1 MDAAQCSRHSVVL
14 VSTGAFVLVVLVVVE
29 APVVLVRLGVGVV
42 AVVTCV
48 GTVVVAIVI
57 ISVVVTVVSVLAIL
71 VLVTIVVGAVVVS
84 ITSSYRTR
92 RRRKFEKW
100 HTSGGGGLLRLIDGR
115 ANPLMD

>member
-92 RRRKFEKW
+92 RRKFEKW
-100 HTSGGGGLLRLIDGR
+100 NTYGGGVLLRLIDGR

>member
-100 HTSGGGGLLRLIDGR
+100 NTYGGGGLLRLIDGR